1 MRVVTRMYQQPSSS
15 TQALVMVQTGLSF
28 LATCSDGD
36 TLTGLEGAEARLT
49 AARSAVLGR
58 FCAAH
63 AYEADGQFGPKPWLR
78 AFTRITPGAAGVALA
93 WMHRLQ
99 AHPLIAAALAGEVI
113 SVSWARE
120 ICAWTDRLPP
130 ELIEDAERILLAAAA
145 AGADLHDLALLAAE
159 MLARA
164 APPDG
169 DGDGF
174 ADRSLWLDKTLAGAG
189 RLAGDLTPACTA
201 ALSAVLD
208 ALGGKTGPED
218 TRTATQRRHDALE
231 EACQRLIAA
240 GMVPGRDGQPLHVF
254 AHMDLARLATTAAA
268 TAAGSRAESRWSLA
282 RTVAGP
288 AAWCPTGPDADAA
301 ACDATVIP
309 VIIGQVDW
317 SLADHLISLAVL
329 PWAVAHTPAAPLS
342 DAADPPG
349 PMPARNPI
357 PSAPGRPAPPDPAP
371 PGAPAAHDPP
381 TSPPS
386 PAASGDPASPG
397 HPPDPA
403 DPAGPADT
411 ADPAGVLAPE
421 VRDRLRQ
428 LVIQHATGLLSGPAG
443 LAAQHRTRTLDR
455 PFTGRSQPL
464 DVGTPTPIIPPHL
477 RRAVTLRDQ
486 HCRFPGCTQPPAVC
500 QIHHLRPRAHGG
512 PTALANLALLC
523 RFHHLT
529 VIHRWAWNLTC
540 HPDGT
545 TTATSPDGRTL
556 HSHSPPQRAPAA

>member
-1 MRVVTRMYQQPSSS
+1 
-15 TQALVMVQTGLSF
+15 
-28 LATCSDGD
+28 
-36 TLTGLEGAEARLT
+36 
-49 AARSAVLGR
+49 
-58 FCAAH
+58 
-63 AYEADGQFGPKPWLR
+63 
-78 AFTRITPGAAGVALA
+78 
-93 WMHRLQ
+93 
-99 AHPLIAAALAGEVI
+99 
-113 SVSWARE
+113 
-120 ICAWTDRLPP
+120 
-130 ELIEDAERILLAAAA
+130 
-145 AGADLHDLALLAAE
+145 

-164 APPDG
+164 ALPDD

-231 EACQRLIAA
+231 EACQRLIGA
-240 GMVPGRDGQPLHVF
+240 GMVPGRDGQPLHIY
-254 AHMDLARLATTAAA
+254 AHMDLARLATAAA
-268 TAAGSRAESRWSLA
+268 TAGSRAEARWSLA

-288 AAWCPTGPDADAA
+288 GAWCPTGPDADAA

-309 VIIGQVDW
+309 VITGQVDW
-317 SLADHLISLAVL
+317 SLLDDVISLALL
-329 PWAVAHTPAAPLS
+329 PWAVAHTSAGPPG
-342 DAADPPG
+342 DRADRPG
-349 PMPARNPI
+349 PMPARNPA
-357 PSAPGRPAPPDPAP
+357 PSARGRPAPPDPAP
-371 PGAPAAHDPP
+371 PGADDPP
-381 TSPPS
+381 AFPPS
-386 PAASGDPASPG
+386 L
-397 HPPDPA
+397 
-403 DPAGPADT
+403 
-411 ADPAGVLAPE
+411 AGVLTPE

-428 LVIQHATGLLSGPAG
+428 LVIQHATSLLSGPTG
-443 LAAQHRTRTLDR
+443 LAAQQRARTLDH

-464 DVGTPTPIIPPHL
+464 DVGTPTPVIPPHL

-486 HCRFPGCTQPPAVC
+486 HCRFPGCTQPPSVS

-529 VIHRWAWNLTC
+529 VIHRWAWTLTC

>member
-1 MRVVTRMYQQPSSS
+1 
-15 TQALVMVQTGLSF
+15 MVQTGLSF
-28 LATCSDGD
+28 LAACSDGD

-58 FCAAH
+58 FCATH

-99 AHPLIAAALAGEVI
+99 AHPLVADALARELI

-120 ICAWTDRLPP
+120 VCAWTDRLPP
-130 ELIEDAERILLAAAA
+130 ELIGDADRILLAAAA
-145 AGADLHDLALLAAE
+145 AGADLRDLALLAAE

-174 ADRSLWLDKTLAGAG
+174 ADRSLWLDETLAGAG

-218 TRTATQRRHDALE
+218 TRTVTQRRHDALE
-231 EACQRLIAA
+231 EACQRLIGA
-240 GMVPGRDGQPLHVF
+240 GMVPGRDGQPLHIY
-254 AHMDLARLATTAAA
+254 AHMDLARLATTARAA
-268 TAAGSRAESRWSLA
+268 AAAGSRAESRWSLA

-288 AAWCPTGPDADAA
+288 GAWCPTGPDADAA

-309 VIIGQVDW
+309 VITGQVDW
-317 SLADHLISLAVL
+317 ALLDDVISLAVL
-329 PWAVAHTPAAPLS
+329 PWAVAHTPPAA
-342 DAADPPG
+342 APPG
-349 PMPARNPI
+349 PAPAGDPARR
-357 PSAPGRPAPPDPAP
+357 PGPV
-371 PGAPAAHDPP
+371 PGHVPR
-381 TSPPS
+381 S
-386 PAASGDPASPG
+386 PAASAGPAANGDPANPG
-397 HPPDPA
+397 HPPSPA
-403 DPAGPADT
+403 DPAGLLT
-411 ADPAGVLAPE
+411 PE
-421 VRDRLRQ
+421 ARDRLRQ
-428 LVIQHATGLLSGPAG
+428 LALQHALGLLSGPAG
-443 LAAQHRTRTLDR
+443 LAAQYRTRTLDH

-486 HCRFPGCTQPPAVC
+486 HCRFPGCTQPPSVS
-500 QIHHLRPRAHGG
+500 QIHHLRARAQGG
-512 PTALANLALLC
+512 PTSLGNLALLC

-529 VIHRWAWNLTC
+529 VIHRWNWILTC

>member
-1 MRVVTRMYQQPSSS
+1 M
-15 TQALVMVQTGLSF
+15 TQAGLSF
-28 LATCSDGD
+28 LATCEADQLPAV
-36 TLTGLEGAEARLT
+36 TQAEVLTGLEGAEARLT
-49 AARSAVLGR
+49 AARSAVLAA
-58 FCAAH
+58 FCATH

-99 AHPLIAAALAGEVI
+99 AHPLIADALAGEVI

-130 ELIEDAERILLAAAA
+130 DLAGDADRILLAAAA
-145 AGADLHDLALLAAE
+145 TGADLRDLALLAAE

-164 APPDG
+164 AQPDG

-231 EACQRLIAA
+231 EACQRLIGA
-240 GMVPGRDGQPLHVF
+240 GMVPGRDGQPLHIY
-254 AHMDLARLATTAAA
+254 AHMDLARLATAAA
-268 TAAGSRAESRWSLA
+268 TAGSRTESRWSLA

-309 VIIGQVDW
+309 ITTGHVDW
-317 SLADHLISLAVL
+317 SLADHLICLAVL
-329 PWAVAHTPAAPLS
+329 PWAVAHTPAATPPS
-342 DAADPPG
+342 PADPAPPSGPAPAHVPAAPPSPAPAHTPASPPSERAGPPG
-349 PMPARNPI
+349 PTTARNPA
-357 PSAPGRPAPPDPAP
+357 PSARGRPASPDPAP
-371 PGAPAAHDPP
+371 PGSSAAHDPP
-381 TSPPS
+381 ASLPS
-386 PAASGDPASPG
+386 P
-397 HPPDPA
+397 
-403 DPAGPADT
+403 
-411 ADPAGVLAPE
+411 ADPAGVLPPE
-421 VRDRLRQ
+421 ARDRLRQ
-428 LVIQHATGLLSGPAG
+428 LVIQHATGLLSGPTG
-443 LAAQHRTRTLDR
+443 LAAQHRTRTLDH

-464 DVGTPTPIIPPHL
+464 DVGTPTPIVPPHL

-486 HCRFPGCTQPPAVC
+486 HCRFPGCTHPPAVC
-500 QIHHLRPRAHGG
+500 QIHHLAPQATGG

-529 VIHRWAWNLTC
+529 VIHRWAWTLTC

-545 TTATSPDGRTL
+545 TTAVSPAGRTL